1 MSAVPEPGHQLASA
15 ISEDPGHAPGFS
27 FATLECP
34 SRVDG
39 SIPSLATTS
48 NCEGLLSYPEPM
60 GGTEQLAQVTR
71 LNAAFARSSRG
82 LHLNGPRVLVR

>member
-39 SIPSLATTS
+39 SIPSLVGVQPGDAAEVDHAAS
-48 NCEGLLSYPEPM
+48 VEVGGL
-60 GGTEQLAQVTR
+60 TA
-71 LNAAFARSSRG
+71 
-82 LHLNGPRVLVR
+82 